1 MADNKIT
8 DQQVAD
14 LNTIL
19 RGDASL
25 DAKVQYVT
33 IIKSG
38 IKQHNVP
45 ESSVPQLFEG
55 LRAATTSQHAALVNA
70 GFTALNHLLT
80 RLSRQD
86 PKLLSREAA
95 RTLPLVVDK
104 LGDHKDKFRSLASHS
119 LVTLFSVA
127 PADVERF
134 VRNTA
139 MQGKNPRAKE
149 TSMQWLLQM
158 HQENGLPFR
167 AYVPVL
173 MELLEDADGMVR
185 DAAKNTVIE
194 LFRSAPN
201 AAKSDLKRQLKNF
214 KVRPAI
220 EQIIVK
226 ELAPAPSR
234 PVTPA
239 APAEPAPAPV
249 SRPAFSASTS
259 SAAERPI
266 TPGIDTKPETLE
278 PLYVN
283 TNREL
288 DDMIKE
294 MAWFFEGKETEH
306 NWLKRENSVHKLR
319 RLIAGNATDFADTF
333 LAGVKSMLD
342 GIIKVITSLRTSMC
356 KEGCGLIQEIANT
369 FGSAMDPLV
378 EQLMQCFIKLSAG
391 TKKISSQLANVTVDT
406 ILSRVTYTP
415 RLMQHISFAS
425 EDKNVAPRTFA
436 TGWLKTILIKEAH
449 HKHHIEHTGGVDI
462 VVKCIKKGLA
472 DANPA
477 VREKMRSTFWTFW
490 GIWPAKAEALMADLD
505 GTAQKLL
512 NKDPSNPNSS
522 KAAEPAARPG
532 LGLSKST
539 MGTSKPSI
547 REAMMAQRK
556 ANATKNLP
564 ARPGSAMA
572 QLSPVKTTT
581 TTSSAAPS
589 KPSGTRSR
597 PETGGMSGAPMRP
610 SRKRPEMAAR
620 PATAGPY
627 SVRDMDAGSPQ
638 SVRSKTPAPRETT
651 PNRTGPRTR
660 PGHAPHGSES
670 SLASPTS
677 TRTGQ
682 KPAASPRTS
691 PTKLK
696 QSQSA
701 MLPMSSPARADEDF
715 TMVVPNMANLR
726 NMQRHGPAPAR
737 APPVPQEPEPLIT
750 PVTEAVP
757 QVPQVASEP
766 VPEPPAE
773 PVSEPE
779 PKLEP
784 EAAPA
789 PVAEPVGE
797 PEDRKMEE
805 IVEPEE
811 PAQPEEVAQPEEPV
825 KPEEPAAAPEPVVE
839 AMPEP
844 PAPMTVEPAPTAQ
857 APTLQVYED
866 PFTDEQP
873 SPKPSFNLPVLE
885 DKPVN
890 ADAASVPIAHAQSPV
905 TQNVEAP
912 DRSKQSSRLLESG
925 ITRIKAKTLDVH
937 GFRKLQSLL
946 RDSKGIFT
954 DDKFEALLI
963 GLFQYLEDPLSGTS
977 PEKAQDIKAQILATI
992 RVLLKKERD
1001 NFQPHVSRG
1010 LESLLET
1017 RSAYDIRAHIVSGVE
1032 VLADEL
1038 VTIGDGSEIVVV
1050 LTKRLQKV
1058 DSSTTEGS
1066 RILSTG
1072 MHVLRTMLDK
1082 RPNFMPTDTEL
1093 GQLAALAGRCLAS
1106 ADSGVRMDSVQLCV
1120 ALHSRVGEQAFW
1132 NALKDVQD
1140 DPKSLITYYI
1150 VKRQRELA
1158 PTIAA

>member
-1 MADNKIT
+1 MADTKLT

-19 RGDASL
+19 RSDSPL

-45 ESSVPQLFEG
+45 ESSVAQLFEG

-86 PKLLSREAA
+86 PKLLSKEAA

-104 LGDHKDKFRSLASHS
+104 LGDQKDKFRSLASHS

-127 PADVERF
+127 PADVEKY

-139 MQGKNPRAKE
+139 MVGKNPRAKE
-149 TSMQWLLQM
+149 TSMHWLLQM
-158 HQENGLPFR
+158 HNENGLPFR
-167 AYVPVL
+167 TYVPVL

-201 AAKSDLKRQLKNF
+201 AAKSDLKRQLKTF

-220 EQIIVK
+220 EQAIVK
-226 ELAPAPSR
+226 ELIPTSSR
-234 PVTPA
+234 PETPA
-239 APAEPAPAPV
+239 APAEPTPEPAP
-249 SRPAFSASTS
+249 RKTFSASTS

-266 TPGIDTKPETLE
+266 TPGIDTKPEVLE

-319 RLIAGNATDFADTF
+319 RLIAGNVTDFSDTF
-333 LAGVKSMLD
+333 LAGVKSILD
-342 GIIKVITSLRTSMC
+342 GIIKVITSLRTSLC
-356 KEGCGLIQEIANT
+356 KEGCGLIQEIAYT
-369 FGSAMDPLV
+369 FGPAMDPLI
-378 EQLMQCFIKLSAG
+378 EQLMQCFVKLSAG
-391 TKKISSQLANVTVDT
+391 TKKISSQLANVTVNT
-406 ILSRVTYTP
+406 ILSQVTYTP
-415 RLMQHISFAS
+415 RLMQHIWFACQ
-425 EDKNVAPRTFA
+425 DKNVAPRTYA
-436 TGWLKTILIKEAH
+436 TEWLKTILKKEGH
-449 HKHHIEHTGGVDI
+449 HKHHLEHTGGVDI
-462 VVKCIKKGLA
+462 VEKCLKKGLA

-477 VREKMRSTFWTFW
+477 VREKTRSTFWVFW
-490 GIWPAKAEALMADLD
+490 GIWPAKADAIMADLD

-512 NKDPSNPNSS
+512 NKDPSNPNSA
-522 KAAEPAARPG
+522 KAAESVARPG

-539 MGTSKPSI
+539 MGTSKPSSI

-556 ANATKNLP
+556 ANAAKNLP

-572 QLSPVKTTT
+572 QLSPEKITT
-581 TTSSAAPS
+581 TTSSASS
-589 KPSGTRSR
+589 KSSGARSR

-627 SVRDMDAGSPQ
+627 SVRDMDPGSPE
-638 SVRSKTPAPRETT
+638 SVRSKTPKPRETT
-651 PNRTGPRTR
+651 PKRTVPRTR
-660 PGHAPHGSES
+660 PGHASHASES
-670 SLASPTS
+670 SLASPS
-677 TRTGQ
+677 SVRTGQ
-682 KPAASPRTS
+682 KSAASPRAS

-696 QSQSA
+696 QSQST
-701 MLPMSSPARADEDF
+701 MLSMSSPSRADEDF
-715 TMVVPNMANLR
+715 TMLVPSMANFR
-726 NMQRHGPAPAR
+726 TSQRPAPPPQR
-737 APPVPQEPEPLIT
+737 AASVPPEAPEELST
-750 PVTEAVP
+750 LVTEIAP
-757 QVPQVASEP
+757 QNIPQAA
-766 VPEPPAE
+766 AE
-773 PVSEPE
+773 PTSQPT
-779 PKLEP
+779 LEP
-784 EAAPA
+784 ELEPQPEPEATPTPVVD
-789 PVAEPVGE
+789 PVAEAVDQTMDE
-797 PEDRKMEE
+797 T
-805 IVEPEE
+805 
-811 PAQPEEVAQPEEPV
+811 V
-825 KPEEPAAAPEPVVE
+825 KPEEPVHIIPEPVIE
-839 AMPEP
+839 PTPEP
-844 PAPMTVEPAPTAQ
+844 SASMQADQAPAAS

-866 PFTDEQP
+866 PFTDEQTN
-873 SPKPSFNLPVLE
+873 SKPTFNLPVLE

-890 ADAASVPIAHAQSPV
+890 ADTASLPSVHAQSPV
-905 TQNVEAP
+905 TQNIEAP
-912 DRSKQSSRLLESG
+912 DRAKQSLRLLESG
-925 ITRIKAKTLDVH
+925 IKRIKAKTLDVH

-946 RDSKGIFT
+946 RDSKGIFA

-992 RVLLKKERD
+992 RLLLKKERD

-1050 LTKRLQKV
+1050 LTRRLQNV

-1082 RPNFMPTDTEL
+1082 RPNFMPTGTEL

-1106 ADSGVRMDSVQLCV
+1106 TDSGVRMDAVQLCV
-1120 ALHSRVGEQAFW
+1120 ALHSRVGEQTFW
-1132 NALKDVQD
+1132 DALKDVQD

-1150 VKRQRELA
+1150 VKRQREQA

>member
-1 MADNKIT
+1 MADTKLT

-19 RGDASL
+19 RSDAPL

-45 ESSVPQLFEG
+45 EASVSQLFDG
-55 LRAATTSQHAALVNA
+55 LRSATTSQHAALVNA

-86 PKLLSREAA
+86 PKLLSKEAA

-139 MQGKNPRAKE
+139 MVGKNPRAKE
-149 TSMQWLLQM
+149 TSMHWLLQM
-158 HQENGLPFR
+158 HKENGLPFR
-167 AYVPVL
+167 GYVPVL

-220 EQIIVK
+220 EQVIVK
-226 ELAPAPSR
+226 ELIPTSGR
-234 PVTPA
+234 PETPA
-239 APAEPAPAPV
+239 APAEPAPEPAP
-249 SRPAFSASTS
+249 RKTFSASTS

-266 TPGIDTKPETLE
+266 TPGIEPKPETLE

-294 MAWFFEGKETEH
+294 MAWFFEGKETEQ

-319 RLIAGNATDFADTF
+319 RLIAGNVTDFADTF
-333 LAGVKSMLD
+333 LTGVKSMLD
-342 GIIKVITSLRTSMC
+342 GIIKTITSLRTSLC

-369 FGSAMDPLV
+369 FGPAMDPLV
-378 EQLMQCFIKLSAG
+378 EQLMQCFVKLSAG

-406 ILSRVTYTP
+406 ILSKVTYTP
-415 RLMQHISFAS
+415 RLMQHISFACQ
-425 EDKNVAPRTFA
+425 DKNVAPRTYA
-436 TGWLKTILIKEAH
+436 TGWLKTILKKEAH

-462 VVKCIKKGLA
+462 IEKCLKKGLA

-477 VREKMRSTFWTFW
+477 VREKTRSTFWVFW
-490 GIWPAKAEALMADLD
+490 EIWPAKADAIMADLD

-522 KAAEPAARPG
+522 KTAEPVARPG

-539 MGTSKPSI
+539 MSTGKPSI

-556 ANATKNLP
+556 ANAAKNLP

-572 QLSPVKTTT
+572 QLSPVKTTAT
-581 TTSSAAPS
+581 GTSSAPS
-589 KPSGTRSR
+589 KPSTTRPR

-610 SRKRPEMAAR
+610 TRKRPEMAAR

-627 SVRDMDAGSPQ
+627 SVRDMDPGSPE
-638 SVRSKTPAPRETT
+638 SVRSKTPKPRETT
-651 PNRTGPRTR
+651 PKRTGPRAR
-660 PGHAPHGSES
+660 PGHASHASES

-677 TRTGQ
+677 VRAGS
-682 KPAASPRTS
+682 KPAASPRAS

-696 QSQSA
+696 QSQST
-701 MLPMSSPARADEDF
+701 MLSMSSPSRGDEDF

-726 NMQRHGPAPAR
+726 AMQRSAPAPQR
-737 APPVPQEPEPLIT
+737 ASSVPPEAPEELTTPTTETAPQDTSQATAKSTVETAIEPTAES
-750 PVTEAVP
+750 V
-757 QVPQVASEP
+757 S
-766 VPEPPAE
+766 E

-779 PKLEP
+779 PKPEP
-784 EAAPA
+784 EAMPLPVAESMVEPVDQAMTEPAEITRTEKPAPA
-789 PVAEPVGE
+789 VAEPVFE
-797 PEDRKMEE
+797 PTP
-805 IVEPEE
+805 EPSV
-811 PAQPEEVAQPEEPV
+811 PMQVDPL
-825 KPEEPAAAPEPVVE
+825 PAASV
-839 AMPEP
+839 P
-844 PAPMTVEPAPTAQ
+844 P
-857 APTLQVYED
+857 LQVYED
-866 PFTDEQP
+866 PFTDDQTP
-873 SPKPSFNLPVLE
+873 PKPTFNLPVLE
-885 DKPVN
+885 DKPIN
-890 ADAASVPIAHAQSPV
+890 ADAVTLPNAHALSPV
-905 TQNVEAP
+905 TQNADAP
-912 DRSKQSSRLLESG
+912 DRTKQSLRLLESG

-963 GLFQYLEDPLSGTS
+963 GLFQYLEDPLGGIS

-992 RVLLKKERD
+992 RLLLKKERD

-1050 LTKRLQKV
+1050 LTKRLQNV

-1093 GQLAALAGRCLAS
+1093 GQLAALTGRCLVS
-1106 ADSGVRMDSVQLCV
+1106 ADSGVRMDAVQLCV
-1120 ALHSRVGEQAFW
+1120 ALHSRVGEQPFW
-1132 NALKDVQD
+1132 EALKDVQD

-1150 VKRQRELA
+1150 VKRQREQA

>member
-1 MADNKIT
+1 MADTKLT

-19 RGDASL
+19 RGDGSL
-25 DAKVQYVT
+25 DSKVQYVT

-45 ESSVPQLFEG
+45 EASVPQLFDG
-55 LRAATTSQHAALVNA
+55 LRAATTSQHTALVNA

-86 PKLLSREAA
+86 PKLLSKEAA

-104 LGDHKDKFRSLASHS
+104 LGDQKDKFRSLASHS
-119 LVTLFSVA
+119 LVTLYAVA

-139 MQGKNPRAKE
+139 MGGKNPRAKE
-149 TSMQWLLQM
+149 TSMHWLLQM
-158 HQENGLPFR
+158 HKENGLPFR
-167 AYVPVL
+167 GYVPVL

-220 EQIIVK
+220 EQAIVR
-226 ELAPAPSR
+226 ELAPTSDR
-234 PVTPA
+234 PKTPA
-239 APAEPAPAPV
+239 EVAPAP
-249 SRPAFSASTS
+249 RPALSASTS
-259 SAAERPI
+259 SVVDRPI
-266 TPGIDTKPETLE
+266 TPGIETKPETLE

-288 DDMIKE
+288 DDIFKE
-294 MAWFFEGKETEH
+294 MAWFFEGKETEQ
-306 NWLKRENSVHKLR
+306 NWLKREDGVHRLR
-319 RLIAGNATDFADTF
+319 RLNVGNVATDFPDTF
-333 LAGVKSMLD
+333 LAGLKSMLD
-342 GIIKVITSLRTSMC
+342 GIIKTITSLRTSLC

-369 FGSAMDPLV
+369 FGPAMDPLV
-378 EQLMQCFIKLSAG
+378 ELLMQTFVKLAAG

-406 ILSRVTYTP
+406 ILSKVSYTP
-415 RLMQHISFAS
+415 RLMQHIWLACQ
-425 EDKNVAPRTFA
+425 DKNVAPRTYA
-436 TGWLKTILIKEAH
+436 TGWLKTILKKEAS
-449 HKHHIEHTGGVDI
+449 HKHHVEHTGGVELI
-462 VVKCIKKGLA
+462 EKCLKKGLA

-477 VREKMRSTFWTFW
+477 VREKMRSTFWAFW
-490 GIWPAKAEALMADLD
+490 GIWPAKADAIMADLD

-522 KAAEPAARPG
+522 NKTEPAARPG

-539 MGTSKPSI
+539 IGSSKPSI

-556 ANATKNLP
+556 ANAAKNLP

-572 QLSPVKTTT
+572 HLSPVKTTT
-581 TTSSAAPS
+581 SSSSTTSS
-589 KPSGTRSR
+589 KPSGTRAR
-597 PETGGMSGAPMRP
+597 PDAAGMSGAPLRP
-610 SRKRPEMAAR
+610 ARRRPEMAAR

-627 SVRDMDAGSPQ
+627 SVRDLDAGSPE
-638 SVRSKTPAPRETT
+638 SIRSKAATPKPRETT
-651 PNRTGPRTR
+651 PKRTGPRAR
-660 PGHAPHGSES
+660 PGHASHASES

-677 TRTGQ
+677 VRPGI
-682 KPAASPRTS
+682 KPAASPRLS

-701 MLPMSSPARADEDF
+701 MLPLSSPSRANEDF
-715 TMVVPNMANLR
+715 TLVVPNMANLKAVQ
-726 NMQRHGPAPAR
+726 NPAPE
-737 APPVPQEPEPLIT
+737 PQR
-750 PVTEAVP
+750 
-757 QVPQVASEP
+757 
-766 VPEPPAE
+766 EPPAPREAPEELTTPVLE
-773 PVSEPE
+773 PAPEIIPEAKTEVTPIIEPE
-779 PKLEP
+779 MAPGPVVEP
-784 EAAPA
+784 F
-789 PVAEPVGE
+789 VGSAGQS
-797 PEDRKMEE
+797 MEE
-805 IVEPEE
+805 AVD
-811 PAQPEEVAQPEEPV
+811 PAVV
-825 KPEEPAAAPEPVVE
+825 VSEPVVE
-839 AMPEP
+839 PTPQPSGSMQVDPTP
-844 PAPMTVEPAPTAQ
+844 GTPAS
-857 APTLQVYED
+857 TLQVYED
-866 PFTDEQP
+866 PFTDDQP
-873 SPKPSFNLPVLE
+873 SPKPTFNLPVLE

-890 ADAASVPIAHAQSPV
+890 ADAANLPNARAESQV
-905 TQNVEAP
+905 TQDVEAP
-912 DRSKQSSRLLESG
+912 ERTTQNSRLLESG
-925 ITRIKAKTLDVH
+925 ISRVKAKTLDVH

-963 GLFQYLEDPLSGTS
+963 GLFHYLEDPLAGVG

-992 RVLLKKERD
+992 RLLLRKERD

-1050 LTKRLQKV
+1050 LTRRLQGV
-1058 DSSTTEGS
+1058 DSSTAEGS
-1066 RILSTG
+1066 RMLSTG

-1082 RPNFMPTDTEL
+1082 RPNFVPTDTEL
-1093 GQLAALAGRCLAS
+1093 GQLAALAGRCLVS
-1106 ADSGVRMDSVQLCV
+1106 ADSGVRMDAVQLCV
-1120 ALHSRVGEQAFW
+1120 ALHSRVGEQVFW
-1132 NALKDVQD
+1132 ASLKDVQD

-1150 VKRQRELA
+1150 VKRQREQT
-1158 PTIAA
+1158 PTVVA

>member
-1 MADNKIT
+1 MADTKLT

-19 RGDASL
+19 RGDGSL
-25 DAKVQYVT
+25 DSKVQYVT

-45 ESSVPQLFEG
+45 ESSVSQLFDG

-86 PKLLSREAA
+86 PKLLSKEAA
-95 RTLPLVVDK
+95 RTLPIVVEK

-119 LVTLFSVA
+119 LVTLYAVA

-134 VRNTA
+134 VRNSA
-139 MQGKNPRAKE
+139 MNGKNPRAKE
-149 TSMQWLLQM
+149 TSMSWLLQM
-158 HQENGLPFR
+158 HKENGLPFR
-167 AYVPVL
+167 GYVPVL

-220 EQIIVK
+220 EQAIVK
-226 ELAPAPSR
+226 ELAPTSGR
-234 PVTPA
+234 PETPA
-239 APAEPAPAPV
+239 AEAAAPAP
-249 SRPAFSASTS
+249 RPALSASTS
-259 SAAERPI
+259 SVAAAERPI
-266 TPGIDTKPETLE
+266 TPGIETKPETLE

-288 DDMIKE
+288 DDIFKE
-294 MAWFFEGKETEH
+294 MAWFFEGKESEQ
-306 NWLKRENSVHKLR
+306 NWLKRENSVNKLR
-319 RLIAGNATDFADTF
+319 RLNVGNVPSDFPDTF
-333 LAGVKSMLD
+333 LVGVKSMLD
-342 GIIKVITSLRTSMC
+342 GIIKAITSLRTSLC
-356 KEGCGLIQEIANT
+356 KEGCALIQEMANT
-369 FGSAMDPLV
+369 FGPAMDPMV
-378 EQLMQCFIKLSAG
+378 ELLMQCFVKLAAG

-406 ILSRVTYTP
+406 ILSKVSYTP
-415 RLMQHISFAS
+415 RLMQHIWMACQ
-425 EDKNVAPRTFA
+425 DKNVAPRTYA
-436 TGWLKTILIKEAH
+436 TGWLKTILKKEAQ
-449 HKHHIEHTGGVDI
+449 HKHHIEHTGGVELI
-462 VVKCIKKGLA
+462 EKCIKKGLT

-477 VREKMRSTFWTFW
+477 VREKMRSTYWAFW
-490 GIWPAKAEALMADLD
+490 GIWPAKADAIMTDLD

-512 NKDPSNPNSS
+512 NKDPSNPHSP
-522 KAAEPAARPG
+522 KKGETAARPG

-556 ANATKNLP
+556 ANAAKNLP

-572 QLSPVKTTT
+572 HLSPVKTTT
-581 TTSSAAPS
+581 SSTATAAS
-589 KPSGTRSR
+589 KPSGTRTR

-610 SRKRPEMAAR
+610 ARRRPEMAAR

-627 SVRDMDAGSPQ
+627 SVRDMDAGSPE
-638 SVRSKTPAPRETT
+638 SIRSKTPKPRETT
-651 PNRTGPRTR
+651 PKRTAPRPR
-660 PGHAPHGSES
+660 PGHASHASES

-677 TRTGQ
+677 VRPGT

-701 MLPMSSPARADEDF
+701 MLPMSSPSRANEDF
-715 TMVVPNMANLR
+715 TLVVPNMANLR
-726 NMQRHGPAPAR
+726 AMQKPAPEPHQR
-737 APPVPQEPEPLIT
+737 APQANQEIPSELTT
-750 PVTEAVP
+750 PVLEDSP
-757 QVPQVASEP
+757 HI
-766 VPEPPAE
+766 VPEAIKE
-773 PVSEPE
+773 AAPVSEPE
-779 PKLEP
+779 TAPEP
-784 EAAPA
+784 AAEAETQSADQPMEE
-789 PVAEPVGE
+789 VAEP
-797 PEDRKMEE
+797 P
-805 IVEPEE
+805 
-811 PAQPEEVAQPEEPV
+811 VAV
-825 KPEEPAAAPEPVVE
+825 SEPVVE
-839 AMPEP
+839 PTPQPSETMQAEP
-844 PAPMTVEPAPTAQ
+844 VSGAPGS
-857 APTLQVYED
+857 TLQVYED

-873 SPKPSFNLPVLE
+873 SPKPTFNVPVLE

-890 ADAASVPIAHAQSPV
+890 ADAANLPNARAQSPV
-905 TQNVEAP
+905 TQDVESSE
-912 DRSKQSSRLLESG
+912 RTKQSSRLLESG
-925 ITRIKAKTLDVH
+925 ITRVKAKTLDVH

-946 RDSKGIFT
+946 RDTKGIFT

-963 GLFQYLEDPLSGTS
+963 GLFQYLEDPLSGVST
-977 PEKAQDIKAQILATI
+977 EKAQDIKAQILATI
-992 RVLLKKERD
+992 RLLLRKERD

-1050 LTKRLQKV
+1050 LTNRLQNV
-1058 DSSTTEGS
+1058 DSSTPEGS
-1066 RILSTG
+1066 RMLSTG
-1072 MHVLRTMLDK
+1072 MHVLRSLLDK
-1082 RPNFMPTDTEL
+1082 RPNFVPTDTEL
-1093 GQLAALAGRCLAS
+1093 GQLASLAGRCLVS
-1106 ADSGVRMDSVQLCV
+1106 TDSGVRMDAVQLCV
-1120 ALHSRVGEQAFW
+1120 ALHSRVGEQVFW

-1150 VKRQRELA
+1150 VKRQREQT

>member
-1 MADNKIT
+1 MADTKLT

-19 RGDASL
+19 RSDSPL

-45 ESSVPQLFEG
+45 EASVAQLFEG

-86 PKLLSREAA
+86 PKLLSKEAA

-104 LGDHKDKFRSLASHS
+104 LGDQKDKFRSLASHS

-127 PADVERF
+127 PTDVERY

-139 MQGKNPRAKE
+139 MVGKNPRAKE
-149 TSMQWLLQM
+149 TSMHWLLQM
-158 HQENGLPFR
+158 HNENGLPFR
-167 AYVPVL
+167 TYVPVL

-201 AAKSDLKRQLKNF
+201 AAKSDLKRQLKTF

-220 EQIIVK
+220 EQAIVK
-226 ELAPAPSR
+226 ELIPTSSR
-234 PVTPA
+234 PETPA
-239 APAEPAPAPV
+239 APAEPASEPAP
-249 SRPAFSASTS
+249 RKAFSASTS

-266 TPGIDTKPETLE
+266 TPGVDTKPEALE

-288 DDMIKE
+288 DDIIKE

-319 RLIAGNATDFADTF
+319 RLIAGNVTDFSDTF
-333 LAGVKSMLD
+333 LAGVKSILD
-342 GIIKVITSLRTSMC
+342 GVIKVITSLRTSLC

-369 FGSAMDPLV
+369 FGPAMDPLV
-378 EQLMQCFIKLSAG
+378 EQLMQCFVKLSAG
-391 TKKISSQLANVTVDT
+391 TKKISSQLANLTVNT

-415 RLMQHISFAS
+415 RLMQHIWFACQ
-425 EDKNVAPRTFA
+425 DKNAAPRTYA
-436 TGWLKTILIKEAH
+436 TEWLKTILKKEGH
-449 HKHHIEHTGGVDI
+449 HKSHIEHTGGVDI
-462 VVKCIKKGLA
+462 IEKCLKKGLA

-477 VREKMRSTFWTFW
+477 VREKTRSTFWAFW
-490 GIWPAKAEALMADLD
+490 GIWPAKADAIMADLD

-522 KAAEPAARPG
+522 KTAEPSVRPG

-539 MGTSKPSI
+539 MGTGKPSSI

-572 QLSPVKTTT
+572 QLSPEKINT
-581 TTSSAAPS
+581 TTSNASS
-589 KPSGTRSR
+589 KSSGTRSR

-627 SVRDMDAGSPQ
+627 SVRDMDSGSPE
-638 SVRSKTPAPRETT
+638 SVRSKTPKPRETT
-651 PNRTGPRTR
+651 PKRTGPRTR
-660 PGHAPHGSES
+660 PGHASHASES
-670 SLASPTS
+670 SLVSPS
-677 TRTGQ
+677 SVRTGQ
-682 KPAASPRTS
+682 KSAASPRAS

-696 QSQSA
+696 QSQSTR
-701 MLPMSSPARADEDF
+701 LSMSSPSRADEDF
-715 TMVVPNMANLR
+715 TMVVPNMANFR
-726 NMQRHGPAPAR
+726 ASQRPAPAPQR
-737 APPVPQEPEPLIT
+737 ASSVPPEAPEALST
-750 PVTEAVP
+750 PVTETAP
-757 QVPQVASEP
+757 QNIPQASVEPTSEP
-766 VPEPPAE
+766 TF
-773 PVSEPE
+773 EPE
-779 PKLEP
+779 PRPEP
-784 EAAPA
+784 AAIPA
-789 PVAEPVGE
+789 PVIEPLAEAA
-797 PEDRKMEE
+797 DQIMD
-805 IVEPEE
+805 
-811 PAQPEEVAQPEEPV
+811 EVA
-825 KPEEPAAAPEPVVE
+825 KPEESALAVPELVIESTPEPSAPIQVDQV
-839 AMPEP
+839 
-844 PAPMTVEPAPTAQ
+844 PATS

-866 PFTDEQP
+866 PFTDEQTT
-873 SPKPSFNLPVLE
+873 PKPTFNLPVLE

-890 ADAASVPIAHAQSPV
+890 ADAASLPSAHAQSPV
-905 TQNVEAP
+905 TQNGEAP
-912 DRSKQSSRLLESG
+912 DRTKQSMRLLESG

-992 RVLLKKERD
+992 RLLLKKERD

-1050 LTKRLQKV
+1050 LTKRLQNV
-1058 DSSTTEGS
+1058 DSSTTGGN

-1072 MHVLRTMLDK
+1072 MHVLRTMLEK
-1082 RPNFMPTDTEL
+1082 RPNFMPTGTEL

-1106 ADSGVRMDSVQLCV
+1106 ADSGVRMDAVQLCV

-1132 NALKDVQD
+1132 DALKDVQD

-1150 VKRQRELA
+1150 VKRQREQA